1 MDGSTLEAVLTGLA
15 NDLDHTFTVVA
26 TNSVGTG
33 PPSQP
38 SVAVAPHGPTPIPG
52 YSVWGLAALASIVG
66 LILAGQ
72 LGRSHRTHVEAAAVP
87 GSKGT

>member
-1 MDGSTLEAVLTGLA
+1 LTELA

-26 TNSVGTG
+26 TNSVGAG

-38 SVAVAPHGPTPIPG
+38 SVAVAP
-52 YSVWGLAALASIVG
+52 LASIVG
-66 LILAGQ
+66 LIMAGQ
-72 LGRSHRTHVEAAAVP
+72 LGKSHRTHVEAATVL